1 MVHKAGARGR
11 AAGSS
16 GAVQEIDVSQR
27 STAHGG
33 YAVRMRR
40 DEDFDAPA
48 LMLVVI
54 PVLYCVVGRLRR
66 GA

>member
-1 MVHKAGARGR
+1 MQVNSVVDASQSGKGTELILHYGAQGR
-11 AAGSS
+11 CQG
-16 GAVQEIDVSQR
+16 
-27 STAHGG
+27 
-33 YAVRMRR
+33 R

-54 PVLYCVVGRLRR
+54 PLLYDVACRLRR